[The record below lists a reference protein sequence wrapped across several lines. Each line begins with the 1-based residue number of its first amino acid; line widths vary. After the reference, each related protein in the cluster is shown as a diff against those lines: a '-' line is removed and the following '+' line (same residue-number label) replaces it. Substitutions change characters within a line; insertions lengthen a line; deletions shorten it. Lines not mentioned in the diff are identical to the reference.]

1 MALIV
6 LWKRAFIKGVCLGV
20 IQQWRTSAARIVP
33 LLHERAILLVRNVP
47 DSNEMWLHNFGKG
60 QAVLDSKTEGLCRGV
75 E

>member
-1 MALIV
+1 MLVTLFNNRAR
-6 LWKRAFIKGVCLGV
+6 LW
-20 IQQWRTSAARIVP
+20 
-33 LLHERAILLVRNVP
+33 VRNVP

>member
-1 MALIV
+1 MD
-6 LWKRAFIKGVCLGV
+6 
-20 IQQWRTSAARIVP
+20 IQQSGAF
-33 LLHERAILLVRNVP
+33 LLEKELCLFNYRSILWVRNVP